1 MVIKEE
7 EDWEDIY
14 REHFLEEIPW
24 HEDEPAEYLVDLL
37 NKREIK
43 IGVALDVCSGAG
55 TNTVYLAEKG
65 FDVTGIDISETAT
78 RIAEQRAE
86 EVGVSKNCKFFSGDV
101 LKFNIQKDKFDFIF
115 DRGCYHHIPRKDKP
129 KFAKIICDS
138 LKKGGKYLLLC
149 FSDKNPPW
157 KKNVSKEEIKEN
169 FSKYFDIGRIRDYST
184 IEKTGRKL
192 DFYLTL
198 MTKK

>member
-1 MVIKEE
+1 MIKEE

-14 REHFLEEIPW
+14 QKYSLEEIPW
-24 HEDEPAEYLVDLL
+24 HEDEPAEYLIDLL
-37 NKREIK
+37 KKKKIK

-65 FDVTGIDISETAT
+65 FKVTGIDISKTAT
-78 RIAEQRAE
+78 KIAQHRAKE
-86 EVGVSKNCKFFSGDV
+86 SGVLKQCKFFSGDI
-101 LKFNIQKDKFDFIF
+101 LKIKLPKNTFDFVF
-115 DRGCYHHIPRKDKP
+115 DRGCYHHIPKKDKP
-129 KFAKIICDS
+129 KFAQIISDS
-138 LKKGGKYLLLC
+138 LKKGGQYFLLC

-157 KKNVSKEEIKEN
+157 EKNVSKTEIREN
-169 FSKYFDIGRIRDYST
+169 FSQYFDIGEIKDYPA

-192 DFYLTL
+192 EFYVIL